1 MADFALAD
9 DFLPIYDVSD
19 AVATVADAD
28 RDTAWRALVDVDLKL
43 DREAP
48 VAGMGA
54 SPAWT
59 ACPSASSSGA
69 PHTLPP
75 NVRVGRPFGGHCRL
89 AQAVRCRATWP
100 RRIHE
105 RSAAVARP
113 EAKSPLP
120 LPQPLRYAEAAIS
133 GRRGQ

>member
-75 NVRVGRPFGGHCRL
+75 NVRVGRPFGGHCETRAGRPLPRHL
-89 AQAVRCRATWP
+89 AATNPRAVCG
-100 RRIHE
+100 RRKAGGE
-105 RSAAVARP
+105 ESAA
-113 EAKSPLP
+113 
-120 LPQPLRYAEAAIS
+120 AAAAAS
-133 GRRGQ
+133 VR